1 MNLNNLKVPLIVYWD
16 ITPLSDITPHAVHSI
31 CDDLVKN
38 RIFVLHIWDSSPTI
52 SEESSLILKRLRNE
66 NINITLTISNSVVK
80 SLKPR
85 KFMPALKKILIHY
98 ETLEQLASELEKI
111 KSYQIEELPIGIAF
125 FVDEE
130 TYGNLPDVLKLC
142 LEAGIKDIHF
152 PIQRPKSD
160 RRIFYPDDEM
170 TRWLL
175 NEIKHIKIN
184 NLNINVHDPF
194 LWTIFNNGVTTKN
207 KKGCQGANTMVYI
220 SGDLDITPCPLLPIV
235 LGNLRSTTLTGVFL
249 SHERQQSLRR
259 LSIPP
264 EECRNCD
271 RLNECGGG
279 CRGRAYILY
288 KTFDKRDPA
297 CNYS

>member
-16 ITPLSDITPHAVHSI
+16 INPLSDITQHAVHSI
-31 CDDLVKN
+31 CDGLVRN
-38 RIFVLHIWDSSPTI
+38 RIFVINIWDSSPTI
-52 SEESSLILKRLRNE
+52 RKETSLILKRLRNE
-66 NINITLTISNSVVK
+66 NINITLTINNKAVR
-80 SLKPR
+80 SLELR
-85 KFMPALKKILIHY
+85 EFMPALKKILIHY
-98 ETLEQLASELEKI
+98 ETLEQLTSGLEKI
-111 KSYQIEELPIGIAF
+111 KSYQIEELPVGIAF

-130 TYGNLPDVLKLC
+130 TYRNIPDVLKLC
-142 LEAGIKDIHF
+142 LEAGIKDIHI

-160 RRIFYPDDEM
+160 QGIFYPDEEI
-170 TRWLL
+170 TGWLL
-175 NEIKHIKIN
+175 NEIKDIKKD

-194 LWTIFNNGVTTKN
+194 LWTIFNNGVATKDT
-207 KKGCQGANTMVYI
+207 KGCQGANTMVYI

-235 LGNLRSTTLTGVFL
+235 LGNLKSTTLTEIFL

-264 EECRNCD
+264 EECRSCD
-271 RLNECGGG
+271 RLNECSGG